1 MKFKYRFFN
10 ELTVRELYEIV
21 RARTEIFLLEQ
32 NIICQDFDGVDCDSL
47 HCFLEEGGT
56 VVAYLRAYRAEDGA
70 IKIGRVLSRTHGIGL
85 GTKLMREAMPV
96 ICEKF
101 GCERLELDAQ
111 KQAEDFYAR
120 LGFVTVS
127 GEFLEEGI
135 PHVKMV
141 LDRTDFKTN

>member
-1 MKFKYRFFN
+1 MEFKYKFFD

-21 RARTEIFLLEQ
+21 RAHTEIFLLEQ
-32 NIICQDFDGVDCDSL
+32 NIICQDFDGVDYASL
-47 HCFLEEGGT
+47 HCCLEESGT

-70 IKIGRVLSRTHGIGL
+70 AKIGRVLSRTHGIGL
-85 GTKLMREAMPV
+85 GTKLMRESMPV

-135 PHVKMV
+135 PHVKMA
-141 LDRTDFKTN
+141 LDRTDFKVN